1 MFDTKIEKV
10 IVNKLDLEHECYYDL
25 ITGHGIILD
34 SVDAYTNKGEK
45 IYRGLQSEYF
55 GTDFSDELAFAD
67 RYSCKCGKYKG
78 KMYESQICDMCG
90 TKVEYIDI
98 DITKTGWIVLRNG
111 YKVISPIYAMKLQ
124 DALGTVNGEKVLNK
138 ILEVRYDS
146 DIPNQNEREL
156 MDMKI
161 HPFLFKGMTWLVDN
175 IDEVLDYY
183 MKRKPTKKALFEELK
198 CDADKIFTKAIPV
211 ISSILRIELPG
222 VKDEKLFKMRLN
234 TYYQSLIRNTNIIN
248 SYDTD
253 DVDSRTLI
261 SINRYLASMQS
272 DINEIFTEIFKTIDG
287 KKGII
292 NSKVLGGRYNF
303 SCRNII
309 APSSGKLRTDEIEL
323 CYLSFMELYRYELI
337 NYYSKIQGCGIMEA
351 SQKWKR
357 ALLHFDQTFYN
368 IMKHM
373 VHENK
378 ELMYVMI
385 NRNPSINYGSFL
397 VMKVANVKPNIN
409 DKTLVIP
416 TPILVSM
423 GADFDGDQLNV
434 FRIIGMDLSKRMA
447 KCLNPRYN
455 LYIDRI
461 NGRINK
467 AAMPQKDEIVG
478 FWAFCNN

>member
-1 MFDTKIEKV
+1 MYDTLIEKV
-10 IVNKLDLEHECYYDL
+10 LVLKLDLENECEYDL
-25 ITGHGIILD
+25 MTGHGIIID
-34 SVDAYTNKGEK
+34 SVDAYTSKGEK
-45 IYRGLQSEYF
+45 IYNGLQSEFF
-55 GTDFSDELAFAD
+55 GTDFSDDLAFAD
-67 RYSCKCGKYKG
+67 RYTCKCGKYKG
-78 KMYESQICDMCG
+78 KMYQSQVCEVCG
-90 TKVEYIDI
+90 TKVDYVDI

-111 YKVISPIYAMKLQ
+111 FKVISPIYAMKLQ
-124 DALGTVNGEKVLNK
+124 DALGTVNGEKVLSK
-138 ILEVRYDS
+138 ILKVRYDS
-146 DIPNQNEREL
+146 DIPKMNEKEL
-156 MDMKI
+156 VDLKT
-161 HPFLFKGMTWLVDN
+161 HPFLYKGMVWLINN
-175 IDEVLDYY
+175 IDTVLDYY
-183 MKRKPTKKALFEELK
+183 MKRKPAKKALFEELK
-198 CDADKIFTKAIPV
+198 ADEDKIFTRAIPV

-234 TYYQSLIRNTNIIN
+234 THYQSLIRITNTLNAFDKEDI
-248 SYDTD
+248 D
-253 DVDSRTLI
+253 DRTLI
-261 SINRYLASMQS
+261 TANRYLATMQS
-272 DINEIFTEIFKTIDG
+272 DVNDVFTEIFKTIDG

-323 CYLSFMELYRYELI
+323 CYLSFMELFRYELI
-337 NYYSKIQGCGIMEA
+337 NYYSKIQGCGISEA

-368 IMKHM
+368 IMQHM
-373 VHENK
+373 VREDK
-378 ELMYVMI
+378 DLMYVII

-467 AAMPQKDEIVG
+467 AAMPQKDEVVG
-478 FWAFCNN
+478 FWAFCNV